1 MASRGGIFSIGERR
15 YRVKINEVS
24 KNPEVLY
31 LKMEVSFE
39 LKMYFI
45 SRKKVFLDLP
55 IGKEITNLVAM
66 STSDSQTTV
75 SKYYF
80 SQKEGRDGKKEENER
95 GRKANPLHGEMTD
108 SSSDTG
114 NV

>member
-1 MASRGGIFSIGERR
+1 MGFLAQERGDTELRSMKL
-15 YRVKINEVS
+15 VKTLKS
-24 KNPEVLY
+24 Y
-31 LKMEVSFE
+31 LKMEVPFE

-80 SQKEGRDGKKEENER
+80 SQNEGRDGKKEENER

>member
-1 MASRGGIFSIGERR
+1 MTRYLMNFYFFICSSSIW
-15 YRVKINEVS
+15 VNFFKNSINA
-24 KNPEVLY
+24 
-31 LKMEVSFE
+31 
-39 LKMYFI
+39 
-45 SRKKVFLDLP
+45 D
-55 IGKEITNLVAM
+55 
-66 STSDSQTTV
+66 DSQTTV